1 MRTKSSIYIPL
12 FIVITL
18 ILKINTAAFG
28 QSVYQPYSFD
38 FDQKF
43 SADLYSTQTRILSS
57 VKTNFISDS
66 LLTHT
71 YDSIMNVHSGQNR
84 LLNKH
89 LIDVKSNGNTFYGDL
104 LPDFEVGHDFSGNK
118 SVWTTSLGAQIGG
131 TIGSKFTYYASFYAN
146 RAALPDYVVDKVNTT
161 AYIPGQGRD
170 LSQGNYI
177 KDWNYTTF
185 DLSYTPIKYINFTL
199 GKDKTF
205 IGDGYRSLMLSDF
218 ASNYPFLKLTAT
230 VGNVRYMSMY
240 AYMDN
245 PLTPTDPYGPTV
257 GKWAYF
263 QYIEWNINKRFTLGF
278 FQNVMEAARDAD
290 GQKQGFNPSLASP
303 FVFLVPLDNIDNNPA
318 KNVLGL
324 NGKFKVFN
332 KAIIYGQF
340 VLNEFH
346 AKDFYSGDGSVT
358 NKSAYQIGLRGAD
371 LFNITGFNYL
381 AEFNTARPYTYSSFD
396 QTSNYSQ
403 NGQPLADPF
412 GANFREWVGILSY
425 SVGRFDFKAEGDYAL
440 FGLDING
447 LNYGQNIFEPYTS
460 AAKQLGNYVGQ
471 GLRTN
476 FYYAEGKIDYI
487 VNPKYNLRVELGA
500 MYRDERNADGNQKT
514 PLLLFGVRSS
524 FRDIYNDF

>member
-1 MRTKSSIYIPL
+1 
-12 FIVITL
+12 
-18 ILKINTAAFG
+18 
-28 QSVYQPYSFD
+28 
-38 FDQKF
+38 
-43 SADLYSTQTRILSS
+43 
-57 VKTNFISDS
+57 
-66 LLTHT
+66 
-71 YDSIMNVHSGQNR
+71 
-84 LLNKH
+84 
-89 LIDVKSNGNTFYGDL
+89 
-104 LPDFEVGHDFSGNK
+104 
-118 SVWTTSLGAQIGG
+118 
-131 TIGSKFTYYASFYAN
+131 
-146 RAALPDYVVDKVNTT
+146 
-161 AYIPGQGRD
+161 
-170 LSQGNYI
+170 
-177 KDWNYTTF
+177 
-185 DLSYTPIKYINFTL
+185 
-199 GKDKTF
+199 
-205 IGDGYRSLMLSDF
+205 MLSDF

-447 LNYGQNIFEPYTS
+447 LDYGQNIFEPYTS

-514 PLLLFGVRSS
+514 PLLIFGVRSS
-524 FRDIYNDF
+524 FREIYNDF

>member
-18 ILKINTAAFG
+18 ILKINGTAYG

-38 FDQKF
+38 FNQKF
-43 SADLYSTQTRILSS
+43 SADLYSTHTRILSS
-57 VKTNFISDS
+57 VKTNFIDDS
-66 LLTHT
+66 LLKHT
-71 YDSIMNVHSGQNR
+71 YDSIMNVNSGRNR
-84 LLNKH
+84 LLNEH
-89 LIDVKSNGNTFYGDL
+89 LIDVKSNGNTFYGEV
-104 LPDFEVGHDFSGNK
+104 LPDFEIGRDFSGGR

-146 RAALPDYVVDKVNTT
+146 RAALPDYVVDNINTS
-161 AYIPGQGRD
+161 AYIPGQGKDRSLD
-170 LSQGNYI
+170 HYI
-177 KDWNYTTF
+177 KDWDYTTF

-218 ASNYPFLKLTAT
+218 ASNYPFFKITAT
-230 VGNVRYMSMY
+230 IGNVRYMSMY

-245 PLTPTDPYGPTV
+245 PTNPSVPYGPTT

-263 QYIEWNINKRFTLGF
+263 QYIEWNINKRFTLGL
-278 FQNVMEAARDAD
+278 FQNVMEADKDAD

-303 FVFLVPLDNIDNNPA
+303 FVFLDPLDNIDNNPA
-318 KNVLGL
+318 KNLLGL
-324 NGKFKVFN
+324 NAKLKVFN

-346 AKDFYSGDGSVT
+346 AADFYSSDGAVD
-358 NKSAYQIGLRGAD
+358 NKSGYQIGFRGAD
-371 LFNITGFNYL
+371 MFNIKGLNYL
-381 AEFNTARPYTYSSFD
+381 AEFNTARPYTYSSFN

-403 NGQPLADPF
+403 DGQPLADPF
-412 GANFREWVGILSY
+412 GANFREWVGILNY

-447 LNYGQNIFEPYTS
+447 LDYGQNIFKPYTS
-460 AAKQLGNYVGQ
+460 APNPLGNYIGQ

-476 FYYAEGKIDYI
+476 FYYAEGKVDYI
-487 VNPKYNLRVELGA
+487 VNPKYNLRVELGG
-500 MYRDERNADGNQKT
+500 MYRNEKNAEGTQKT
-514 PLLLFGVRSS
+514 PLLLFGIKSS
-524 FRDIYNDF
+524 FRQIYSDF